1 MLLER
6 FSILKRFYFSP
17 PTELDLSLEL
27 LVSQNFTLVLSII
40 SISPMLTIEMLLL
53 NTIRSR
59 LNIWI

>member
-6 FSILKRFYFSP
+6 FSILKQFYFSP
-17 PTELDLSLEL
+17 PTELDLPLEL
-27 LVSQNFTLVLSII
+27 LVSQNLTLVLSII